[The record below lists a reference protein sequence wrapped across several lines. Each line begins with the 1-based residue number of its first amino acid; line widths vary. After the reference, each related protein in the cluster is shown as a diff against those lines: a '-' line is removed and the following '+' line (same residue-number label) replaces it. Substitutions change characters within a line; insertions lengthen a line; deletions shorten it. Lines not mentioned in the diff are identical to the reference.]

1 MRDTERGFKLS
12 VPLSVPPFLG
22 GGGGGFYSSGRSGMI
37 FDGSIGDRG
46 EGGMGFLQGGVGGRA
61 KQTISWVGLEVVV
74 ELMGKE
80 DRVGEGEEGT
90 LGEAVEGV
98 KDIPVGVEVD
108 PTILERV
115 EKNECCFN
123 EAGHGQVTIIL
134 R

>member
-1 MRDTERGFKLS
+1 MADSTLAEEVER
-12 VPLSVPPFLG
+12 FLMEALG
-22 GGGGGFYSSGRSGMI
+22 
-37 FDGSIGDRG
+37 IGEKVAWDFFR
-46 EGGMGFLQGGVGGRA
+46 EGWVEELR
-61 KQTISWVGLEVVV
+61 QTISWVGLEVVV

-115 EKNECCFN
+115 KKMN
-123 EAGHGQVTIIL
+123 AVSMKRGMV

>member
-1 MRDTERGFKLS
+1 MKVRDTERGFKLS

-22 GGGGGFYSSGRSGMI
+22 GGGGGFYSSGRSGTI

-61 KQTISWVGLEVVV
+61 KTSNIMGGFGGGGGAYGKGGLNGGGGGGYSGGGSGGSE
-74 ELMGKE
+74 
-80 DRVGEGEEGT
+80 R
-90 LGEAVEGV
+90 
-98 KDIPVGVEVD
+98 IPVGVEVD

-115 EKNECCFN
+115 KKMN
-123 EAGHGQVTIIL
+123 AVSMKLGMV

>member
-1 MRDTERGFKLS
+1 MKVQDTERSFKLS

-22 GGGGGFYSSGRSGMI
+22 GGGGGFYSSGRSGTI

-61 KQTISWVGLEVVV
+61 KTNNI
-74 ELMGKE
+74 MGGFGGGGGAYGKGGSGGGGGGGYSGGGSGGSE
-80 DRVGEGEEGT
+80 R
-90 LGEAVEGV
+90 
-98 KDIPVGVEVD
+98 IPVGVEVD

-115 EKNECCFN
+115 KKMN
-123 EAGHGQVTIIL
+123 AVSMKLGMV

>member
-1 MRDTERGFKLS
+1 MKVRDTERGFKLS

-22 GGGGGFYSSGRSGMI
+22 GGGGGFYSSGRSGTN

-61 KQTISWVGLEVVV
+61 KTNNIMGGFGGGGGAYGKGGLNGGGGGGYSGGGSGGSE
-74 ELMGKE
+74 
-80 DRVGEGEEGT
+80 R
-90 LGEAVEGV
+90 
-98 KDIPVGVEVD
+98 IPVGVEVD

-115 EKNECCFN
+115 KKMN
-123 EAGHGQVTIIL
+123 AVSMKLGMV